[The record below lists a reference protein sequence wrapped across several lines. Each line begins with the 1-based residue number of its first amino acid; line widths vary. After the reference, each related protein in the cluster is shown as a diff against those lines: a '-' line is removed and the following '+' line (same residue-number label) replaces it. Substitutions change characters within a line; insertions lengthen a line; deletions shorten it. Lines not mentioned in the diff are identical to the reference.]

1 MSIARVRYLG
11 VGEEAAY
18 GQQATELMY
27 ADIASANL
35 DTPDDSVIVWRG
47 VANRAP
53 TVVAPGPYVPAGEIV
68 VPVDNL
74 LFGYFLKWAL
84 GAVATSQPDP
94 TGNPAVYQHTFTPAD
109 TLLSFTAA
117 VGKDIFEHVFL
128 GCVIDELTIEAE
140 KEFAL
145 ATISV
150 NAQKDK
156 KADLATPDFAQ
167 GYYYPFSRIS
177 VMLGVNSLPVES
189 LTLTITNNVD
199 AKEGVRLGSRFP
211 QFAPVGER
219 EVTLEMNLTFENTGQ
234 LERFWEQSDA
244 TQPSSNIVFT
254 GGPFIVS
261 FLGPQ
266 LPGTG
271 TYFSN
276 LEFTMPKAYYRE
288 AKQEISG
295 RERVVQAVVV
305 QALYSQ
311 ADGYEIRARLTNTQ
325 EGY

>member
-11 VGEEAAY
+11 IGQEASY
-18 GQQATELMY
+18 GQQATQLFY

-35 DTPDDSVIVWRG
+35 DTPDDAVIVWRG

-74 LFGYFLKWAL
+74 FFGYFLKWAL

-109 TLLSFTAA
+109 TLPSFTAA
-117 VGKDIFEHVFL
+117 IGKDIFEHVFL
-128 GCVIDELTIEAE
+128 GCVVDELSIEAE

-145 ATISV
+145 ATVSV
-150 NAQKDK
+150 SAQKDK
-156 KADLATPDFAQ
+156 KASLASPTFAQ

-189 LTLTITNNVD
+189 LTLTIANNVD

-211 QFAPVGER
+211 QFTPVGER
-219 EVTLEMNLTFENTGQ
+219 EVILEMNLTFENTSQ
-234 LERFWEQSDA
+234 LERFWEQTGA
-244 TQPSSNIVFT
+244 TQPSANTVYT
-254 GGPFIVS
+254 GGPFAVS

-271 TYFSN
+271 TYYAN
-276 LEFTMPKAYYRE
+276 LEFTIPRAFYRE
-288 AKQEISG
+288 VKQEISG
-295 RERVVQAVVV
+295 RDRVVQAVAL